1 MTRTLENFQR
11 PSAREAESLQNGDES
26 PEQHQTPNKDERG
39 DAGDDGGS
47 AAGRTTRGLR
57 QQPPQRVLFGSEIT
71 ASGRQSRSGAHAGQ
85 SPTPGGI
92 NGYGSGGAMVSIAN
106 YEPRQLMPST
116 VKPVVTPANNSEHF
130 RQIARKMLA
139 QRRSARGTVMPRGM
153 MAPGSKSKKF
163 AHP

>member
-1 MTRTLENFQR
+1 MEKLGNG
-11 PSAREAESLQNGDES
+11 AEASDDSGDE
-26 PEQHQTPNKDERG
+26 QKTPGQDGDKMEVDEPGSVGRG
-39 DAGDDGGS
+39 
-47 AAGRTTRGLR
+47 GRSLR
-57 QQPPQRVLFGSEIT
+57 QAPPQRVLFGSEIT

-139 QRRSARGTVMPRGM
+139 QRRSARGIVMPRGM
-153 MAPGSKSKKF
+153 MAPGSK
-163 AHP
+163 